1 MADINILMVG
11 GRRTGKSSMLAAMD
25 KCCDEKLGDM
35 EGVEVICTSG
45 STMLMEK
52 ISELQN
58 YFVLDQYKE
67 QNTFRPDDTPS
78 DNNAEYEYEIRLNER
93 ATGFTLRFNDA
104 PGEAYDKPEDKEK
117 VEKWVR
123 NSQVLLIAIDTPH
136 LLEEPDEVTEIGSGH
151 KFFNRPDEITRFIK
165 TAFTTSKQHRMVLFV
180 PMKCEKYYYT
190 NKMAKVNEAVRRGY
204 SDLFRHLQSS
214 EVKEMCTVAIT
225 PILTIGGAQFFTF
238 GGDVRNIGQY
248 RYLKGDMRKYAPQYC
263 EQPMLMVLRYV
274 LSVAEASKKNQNP
287 LMKWY
292 LEKLRKRASMKDLQ
306 ENKKDIEDHIIMD
319 KDLGFEVIQ
328 DPLR

>member
-1 MADINILMVG
+1 MADINVLMVG

-25 KCCDEKLGDM
+25 KCCDENLGDM

-45 STMLMEK
+45 STVLTEK
-52 ISELQN
+52 ISELEN
-58 YFVLDQYKE
+58 YFTLDQYKE
-67 QNTFRPDDTPS
+67 QNFFQPDDTPG

-151 KFFNRPDEITRFIK
+151 KFFNRPDEITRFIR
-165 TAFTTSKQHRMVLFV
+165 TAFLTSKQHRMVLFV
-180 PMKCEKYYYT
+180 PMKCEKYYYA
-190 NKMAKVNEAVRRGY
+190 NQMPKVNEAIRKGY
-204 SDLFRHLQSS
+204 SDLLAYLQSA
-214 EVKEMCTVAIT
+214 ENNQLCTVAIT
-225 PILTIGGAQFFTF
+225 PILTIGGARFFTF
-238 GGDVRNIGQY
+238 AGNVKNIGKY
-248 RYLKGDMRKYAPQYC
+248 RYLEGDMRKYNPQFC

-274 LSVAEASKKNQNP
+274 LAVAEACKKSQNP
-287 LMKWY
+287 MMKWY
-292 LEKLRKRASMKDLQ
+292 LEKLRKRASIKDLQ
-306 ENKKDIEDHIIMD
+306 ENKKDIEDHIIRN

-328 DPLR
+328 DPLK